1 MSPNKVLP
9 PVYFLGALGG
19 AVVLHYV
26 VPFVAVIPRP
36 WHLAGGVLVAVG
48 LAFIVVPARTF
59 QTKGTAIK
67 PFERSSLLITDG
79 FYAITR
85 NPMYLG
91 MVLAVTGDAAPR
103 RSPICCACSPGS
115 STAESFHSIRGAGS
129 GPGFWRRL
137 SFLSGAGAKVVM
149 KLSSNKQLQRTGSG
163 FVICAG
169 GSQ

>member
-1 MSPNKVLP
+1 MAPNKVLP

-48 LAFIVVPARTF
+48 LAFIVLPARTF

-67 PFERSSLLITDG
+67 PFERSSVLITDG

-91 MVLAVTGDAAPR
+91 MVLIVTGVATLLRGAAP
-103 RSPICCACSPGS
+103 IFCACSPGS
-115 STAESFHSIRGAGS
+115 STAESFHSIRGTGS
-129 GPGFWRRL
+129 GAGVWRRL
-137 SFLSGAGAKVVM
+137 SFLSGASAKVVM
-149 KLSSNKQLQRTGSG
+149 KLSSNTELQRTGSG
-163 FVICAG
+163 L
-169 GSQ
+169 

>member
-1 MSPNKVLP
+1 MRDGKVLP

-19 AVVLHYV
+19 AVMLHYV

-48 LAFIVVPARTF
+48 LAFIVLPARTF

-67 PFERSSLLITDG
+67 PFERSSVLITDG

-91 MVLAVTGDAAPR
+91 MVLVVTGVATLLRGAAPFFVPVLLAALLQSRFIRFEERALAQVFGDDYRSYQARVR
-103 RSPICCACSPGS
+103 R
-115 STAESFHSIRGAGS
+115 
-129 GPGFWRRL
+129 WL
-137 SFLSGAGAKVVM
+137 
-149 KLSSNKQLQRTGSG
+149 
-163 FVICAG
+163 
-169 GSQ
+169 